1 MLLSVASTLQRE
13 RVTYVGI
20 MATDIL
26 DAVFL
31 TRFLRKTT
39 PDSRVFLLDSDLLF
53 ARAELNVPME
63 GILDVTTYPLFGR
76 NQHGTETELKG
87 KLSRRTAFPN
97 RYSEAEYNAARRQLY
112 QMNAIDKARSTDE
125 LLLDYRTPVV
135 RPCSANRPPLWL
147 TVLGRDG
154 FWPVA
159 LLDQAFEKGETP
171 ASSLLPGPPVAP
183 LTEELHPDSPS
194 HLWLFILGSLAI
206 LGSLHASF
214 VSFVYLS
221 PEPPAKILPEVRSIW
236 RAISRGSRYASPG
249 PKIPSPVRGR
259 AGVAAVLRSTVASA
273 NRKPEF
279 PSIPA
284 KPDRERRRFGE
295 SHCPTPAAPASS
307 TANRARHTQSANVVE
322 RCAGSRSSSDRHQT
336 IGGAADARDRRAIG
350 LGRQPLG
357 STQFDPEE
365 RDEVIQSTCRP

>member
-273 NRKPEF
+273 NRKLPVGLTIGHRSLQNSLQFQPNQIGSEGALASHTAPHPWRQPVPPPIAPEILNQRA
-279 PSIPA
+279 SWNGA
-284 KPDRERRRFGE
+284 LVPDPLVGSRRRI
-295 SHCPTPAAPASS
+295 
-307 TANRARHTQSANVVE
+307 
-322 RCAGSRSSSDRHQT
+322 AG
-336 IGGAADARDRRAIG
+336 A
-350 LGRQPLG
+350 
-357 STQFDPEE
+357 
-365 RDEVIQSTCRP
+365 